1 MKMNLDEERK
11 KIADFIKAGLLG
23 LSIVLLVFCGVYY
36 TPDVVETFQEIRG
49 ERKTAICCVDTKT
62 KEVAISFDCDYTA
75 EYTRTI
81 LAVLEKHH
89 VKSTFFMTGSW
100 VTENPEEVKVIAAA
114 GHDLGNHSESHERM
128 SKMSN
133 QQCSEEIMAVHKKV
147 QELTGQAMILFRAPY
162 GDYNNTVI
170 ESVNDCGYY
179 CIQWNI
185 DSCDWKDYE
194 PGEIVKQVMENKKL
208 GKGSIILFHNG
219 AKYTSQALD
228 QLLTDLEKK
237 HYQVVP
243 VSKMIYKESFYVN
256 ANGEQVSEQK

>member
-1 MKMNLDEERK
+1 MNPEEERE
-11 KIADFIKAGLLG
+11 KILAFIKAGLVG
-23 LSIVLLVFCGVYY
+23 LSVVLLIFCGVYSAPEV
-36 TPDVVETFQEIRG
+36 TETFRSIKEQR
-49 ERKTAICCVDTKT
+49 RLPICSVHTKS
-62 KEVAISFDCDYTA
+62 KEVALSFDCDYTG
-75 EYTRTI
+75 EYTKSI
-81 LAVLEKHH
+81 LAVLSKHC
-89 VKSTFFMTGSW
+89 VKSSFFMTGSW
-100 VTENPEEVKVIAAA
+100 VTEYPEEVKMIAAA
-114 GHDLGNHSESHERM
+114 GHDLGNHSENHERM

-194 PGEIVKQVMENKKL
+194 PVEIVKQVMENKKL